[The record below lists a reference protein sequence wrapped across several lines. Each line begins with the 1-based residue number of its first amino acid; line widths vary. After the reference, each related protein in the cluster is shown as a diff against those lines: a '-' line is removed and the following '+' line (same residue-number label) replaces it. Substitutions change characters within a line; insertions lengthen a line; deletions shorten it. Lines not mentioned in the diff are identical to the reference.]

1 MSAFHIDGDLIRQLA
16 ALMDEAGLN
25 ELEVVEGERKLRL
38 ARGGPGVALAP
49 VAHAAPPIM
58 ATDTAQQTMAGPPAG
73 AITSPMVGTAY
84 LAPEP
89 GATPFVKPGDRVEE
103 GQTGMII
110 EAMTVMNPIR
120 APRAGV
126 VQQVLI
132 EDAQPVEFGE
142 ILMILD

>member
-16 ALMDEAGLN
+16 ALMDEAGLS
-25 ELEVVEGERKLRL
+25 EIEVAEGERKLRL
-38 ARGGPGVALAP
+38 ARGLTGVVPAP
-49 VAHAAPPIM
+49 VAHHAPPPVS
-58 ATDTAQQTMAGPPAG
+58 ADSGQQVMAGPPVG
-73 AITSPMVGTAY
+73 AITSPMVGSAY

-103 GQTGMII
+103 GQTVMII
-110 EAMTVMNPIR
+110 EAMKVMNPIR

-126 VQQVLI
+126 VQQVLV